1 MPRPARPCAPRFALF
16 LLLLST
22 ASSAQQIYKH
32 IDAQGKVTYSSEPI
46 KGGKKVDLPPLT
58 TITLPKPPEPKAE
71 PKVDTKVDSKTAPK
85 PAAEADKAQR
95 VKQLQESISQEEKAL
110 ELAKLKA
117 KEGDVP
123 EFTHTSKTVIGKNG
137 KPTNLTEIRDNPGAY
152 EEKMK
157 RLNGEVTAHEK
168 KLAGLKAE
176 LRTLDNKP

>member
-1 MPRPARPCAPRFALF
+1 MKPLHTYFALF

-32 IDAQGKVTYSSEPI
+32 VDAQGKVTYSSEPI

-85 PAAEADKAQR
+85 PAAEADIAQR

-137 KPTNLTEIRDNPGAY
+137 KPTNLTEIRDNPAAY